1 MWEFIKRLFRIG
13 KAEANA
19 AVDKLERPITMT
31 KQGIRDLKKDLDE
44 SLKAFAELKATAIR
58 TKREA
63 HSQKEQADDYKK
75 KAMALL
81 QMAVD
86 GRKDEA
92 EANRLASEAMA
103 RREEVLKTYQVS
115 LTNQKKYDDMVVK
128 MEGKIQMLK
137 GQIAKWEN
145 ELKTLEARDKVSKAT
160 GKLNKQLANIDSSG
174 TLSMLEKMREK
185 VEEQEAL
192 SDAYG
197 EMADT
202 AKTIDEE
209 LEQALSDSS
218 LSGAAALDD
227 LKREMGLIKDEKIE
241 IKEEVKLEVDNNDA
255 TEDNSAA
262 NEENPPA

>member
-44 SLKAFAELKATAIR
+44 SLKSLAEVKATAIR
-58 TKREA
+58 SKREA
-63 HSQKEQADDYKK
+63 NNHREAAEDYKK
-75 KAMALL
+75 KAKALL

-92 EANRLASEAMA
+92 EANRLAAEAMA
-103 RREEVLKTYQVS
+103 RREESMKLYQVAHA
-115 LTNQKKYDDMVVK
+115 NQVKFEGLVSK
-128 MEGKIQMLK
+128 MENKIRSLK
-137 GQIAKWEN
+137 SQIAKWEN
-145 ELKTLEARDKVSKAT
+145 ELKTLIARDKVSKAT

-174 TLSMLEKMREK
+174 TLAMLEKMKEK

-197 EMADT
+197 DMADES
-202 AKTIDEE
+202 KTIDDEINA
-209 LEQALSDSS
+209 ALSDTAYTGS
-218 LSGAAALDD
+218 AALDD
-227 LKREMGLIKDEKIE
+227 LKREMGLLPDIKEEKIE
-241 IKEEVKLEVDNNDA
+241 IKEEIKETIKIEVDKKDSTDTNG
-255 TEDNSAA
+255 
-262 NEENPPA
+262 